1 MTTLMVR
8 GSAGL
13 SAKDTDHPEYDRL
26 TGLLNRE
33 GFAALLQSRMQT
45 SEKQSVI
52 HLDFEHFGLIN
63 QKFGRETGDY
73 ILRNTAL
80 RLRRLLGNQNS
91 YCRPAGDEFLILI
104 NASKKEDLLA
114 SAYDIQVVLERPFQI
129 GSQQISLS
137 ANIGIARCPLDSDNL
152 ELLPDLAEC
161 ALRLAKSRQE
171 PVAFFSREFHTEMT
185 RTLDV
190 EQALK
195 SAIQKNELEVFLQ
208 PKYCF
213 KSGDIVGFEALLRWQ
228 DTLLGSVTP
237 QEFVAVAEHSML
249 GQQLDFYV
257 LRTVSELIAERK
269 DLGLFTPPIAINIT
283 TGHFSDPELTGNIF
297 AILEAA
303 GVVPTDIVLEIT
315 EGVLMESDGQVA
327 PNLRTLRES
336 GFAIAIDDFG
346 TGYSALSYL
355 KFIPATELKIDKS
368 FMEDIE
374 SEQGKAL
381 ISIIINLAK
390 TYNLAVTAEG
400 IETEAHHTLLQGLGC
415 DYGQGYLL
423 SRPLPAQ
430 CALHLLPPS
439 PAPRQLG

>member
-1 MTTLMVR
+1 MTTHQIQ
-8 GSAGL
+8 GSARR
-13 SAKDTDHPEYDRL
+13 SAENNNHPEYDRL

-33 GFAALLQSRMQT
+33 GFAALLQNRRPT
-45 SEKQSVI
+45 PDKLSVV

-80 RLRRLLGNQNS
+80 RLQRLLGDQHH

-114 SAYDIQVVLERPFQI
+114 SAYAIQVALERPFQI
-129 GSQQISLS
+129 GTQQISLS
-137 ANIGIARCPLDSDNL
+137 ANIGIARCPFDSDNL

-171 PVAFFSREFHTEMT
+171 PVAFFSRDFHTEMT

-213 KSGDIVGFEALLRWQ
+213 KTRDIAGFEALLRWQ

-237 QEFVAVAEHSML
+237 QEFVTIAEHSML

-257 LRTVSELIAERK
+257 LRAVSELIRERK
-269 DLGLFTPPIAINIT
+269 DLGLHTPPIAINIT

-297 AILEAA
+297 AILDAA
-303 GVVPTDIVLEIT
+303 GVEPSDIVLEIT

-327 PNLRTLRES
+327 PNLRILRES

-355 KFIPATELKIDKS
+355 KFIPATELKVDRS
-368 FMEDIE
+368 FVGDIE

-381 ISIIINLAK
+381 ISIIVNLAK

-400 IETEAHHTLLQGLGC
+400 IETEAQHALLQSLGC
-415 DYGQGYLL
+415 DYGQGYFL
-423 SRPLPAQ
+423 SKPLPAQ
-430 CALHLLPPS
+430 CALHLVPNS
-439 PAPRQLG
+439 YHSSQLG